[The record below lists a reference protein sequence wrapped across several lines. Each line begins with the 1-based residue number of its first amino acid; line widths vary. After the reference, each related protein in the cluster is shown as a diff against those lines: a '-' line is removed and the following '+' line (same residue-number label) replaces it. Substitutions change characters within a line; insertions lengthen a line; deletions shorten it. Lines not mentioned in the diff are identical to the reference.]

1 MNPAIALRQI
11 SAQDYHQMAEA
22 GILLPDERVELLEG
36 RIIKMAAK
44 GTAHSAAVSRIEHL
58 LRERLS
64 SRVLLR
70 FQDPIRL
77 DDYSEPEPDVAVV
90 RPDPM
95 YYEDHH
101 PTPAEVFLLIE
112 VADTS
117 LKFDCETKAL
127 AYARSGIAEYW
138 VLDVSDRKLHV
149 YRVPSA
155 TGYQSETILSDALTV
170 APLAFPE
177 CVFAVKELLRSR
189 SVSERESQS
198 GSERG
203 SLP

>member
-1 MNPAIALRQI
+1 MNPTIALRQI
-11 SAQDYHQMAEA
+11 SAQDYHRMAEA
-22 GILLPDERVELLEG
+22 GILLPDERVELLG
-36 RIIKMAAK
+36 GQIIRKAAK

-58 LRERLS
+58 LRDRVGD
-64 SRVLLR
+64 RVLICL
-70 FQDPIRL
+70 QDPIRL

-90 RPDPM
+90 RPDPQ

-138 VLDVSDRKLHV
+138 VLDVNDRKLHI
-149 YRVPSA
+149 YRSPSA
-155 TGYQSETILSDALTV
+155 NGYQSETILAESLAV

-177 CVFAVKELLRSR
+177 CVVVVKELL
-189 SVSERESQS
+189 
-198 GSERG
+198 G